1 MRARA
6 AAGRGGPPGSAAGRG
21 GRRRRDRGASLS
33 GAVAARHGEAVVERC
48 DEHCRLATGGG
59 PGTVVLKGERLAG
72 SGRRKMCDCLVFR
85 DDMKAVAVELKQH
98 SLDAGAILEK
108 LANGGREAARI
119 AEQSAG
125 AGDVQLFFAVLA
137 KSYGNRSA
145 QRRISQSGIR
155 VGGRTYRVLTGRCGL
170 DVSSIVGA

>member
-1 MRARA
+1 M
-6 AAGRGGPPGSAAGRG
+6 
-21 GRRRRDRGASLS
+21 
-33 GAVAARHGEAVVERC
+33 ERC
-48 DEHCRLATGGG
+48 DEHCRLSTGGG
-59 PGTVVLKGERLAG
+59 PGTVVLKRERLAG
-72 SGRRKMCDCLVFR
+72 AGRRKMCDCLAFR
-85 DDMKAVAVELKQH
+85 DGMKAVAVELKQR

-119 AEQSAG
+119 AEQSAD

-137 KSYGNRSA
+137 KSYANRSA

-155 VGGRTYRVLTGRCGL
+155 IGGRTYRVLTGRCGL